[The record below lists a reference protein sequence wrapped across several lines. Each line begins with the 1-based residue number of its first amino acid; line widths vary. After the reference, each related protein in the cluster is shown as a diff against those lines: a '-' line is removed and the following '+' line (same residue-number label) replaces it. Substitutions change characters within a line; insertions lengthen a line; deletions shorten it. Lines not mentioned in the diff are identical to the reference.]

1 MRCQL
6 IMYGWNR
13 VSWHVGRQLETAKNG
28 AINLE
33 QKAHAMNQDSDDH
46 GSGGPHVAIPPDGG
60 DLNRIPGRTGEE
72 VNLEGIPYNFRVT
85 GDAAWDPDSDD
96 FAMFTEEGNAVVAAM
111 VNKARMMVRS
121 QSEAEVIAWIEAET
135 ERIAADTTKRS
146 HKHEDTQR
154 HSHGPRG
161 SLRHDGERDHRVCPR
176 RAWLEAYGHQY
187 DEELYYEDIDDEDV

>member
-146 HKHEDTQR
+146 HKHEDTQGT
-154 HSHGPRG
+154 HTDHGEVYDTMVRETIAYALDGRG
-161 SLRHDGERDHRVCPR
+161 WR
-176 RAWLEAYGHQY
+176 RTGTSTTRNCTTR
-187 DEELYYEDIDDEDV
+187 I